1 MLRTGLGIVPLTVPI
16 ILGARHAG
24 RVSGRIGLDATI
36 ALAFAFVGCGLLGLS
51 TSGTQTSYIAYA
63 AWLVVTGTGVA
74 LALPTLSGAIAG
86 ALPPEQAGVGAGLQA
101 TTREFGSALGVAVI
115 GTVLTARFA
124 AALPPDIRARP
135 FSAHRGRSP
144 RLDCPRSRHRSD
156 NGVRLGRG
164 RRTPRDRRDRSR
176 PRRAGG
182 AAVCAVPAE
191 GARRRLIS
199 GRYRHIGCGSPTTI
213 EQLSPK

>member
-63 AWLVVTGTGVA
+63 AWLVVTGTVVA

-86 ALPPEQAGVGAGLQA
+86 
-101 TTREFGSALGVAVI
+101 
-115 GTVLTARFA
+115 
-124 AALPPDIRARP
+124 ALPPDIRARP

-156 NGVRLGRG
+156 NGLRLGRG